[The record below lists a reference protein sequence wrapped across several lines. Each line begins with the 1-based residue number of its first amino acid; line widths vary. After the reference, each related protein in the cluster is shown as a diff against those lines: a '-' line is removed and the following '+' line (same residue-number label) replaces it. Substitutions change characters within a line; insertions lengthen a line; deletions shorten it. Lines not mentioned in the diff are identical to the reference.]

1 MSNCLF
7 EAAYEEIL
15 HRCNCTPSFHQTG
28 IREYPWICT
37 GTKLLCMKSILQR
50 IGKYNVV
57 NTIKWLTF
65 NLKVEILSKKRI
77 RKTLWRAAKNINF
90 HSHLRNPII
99 SKKYFLHQIMTWFK
113 NDINY
118 IRSFMPNYFW
128 VTMEHKKCM

>member
-1 MSNCLF
+1 MGSFTFVNALRKCYKTMGPTLNMPFANVNCNGNMTFMLKMSNHNRKWAISYFNQKQSPLSHFRYEMSNCLF

-57 NTIKWLTF
+57 NMIK
-65 NLKVEILSKKRI
+65 
-77 RKTLWRAAKNINF
+77 
-90 HSHLRNPII
+90 
-99 SKKYFLHQIMTWFK
+99 
-113 NDINY
+113 
-118 IRSFMPNYFW
+118 
-128 VTMEHKKCM
+128 

>member
-57 NTIKWLTF
+57 SMIKVINIKIPSVIVIYSANHESYHTDCFATSYKSALQVWLFWRNFSKSPIRATA
-65 NLKVEILSKKRI
+65 NLLSFADMILHDK
-77 RKTLWRAAKNINF
+77 
-90 HSHLRNPII
+90 
-99 SKKYFLHQIMTWFK
+99 HQLKSWNCGQK
-113 NDINY
+113 D
-118 IRSFMPNYFW
+118 
-128 VTMEHKKCM
+128 

>member
-57 NTIKWLTF
+57 SMIKVINIKIPSVIVIQQIMRVTTRIVLPLLIKALYKF
-65 NLKVEILSKKRI
+65 GCFEGILQRAKFVEISILKVTMSPFL
-77 RKTLWRAAKNINF
+77 LF
-90 HSHLRNPII
+90 MNPPI
-99 SKKYFLHQIMTWFK
+99 
-113 NDINY
+113 
-118 IRSFMPNYFW
+118 
-128 VTMEHKKCM
+128 